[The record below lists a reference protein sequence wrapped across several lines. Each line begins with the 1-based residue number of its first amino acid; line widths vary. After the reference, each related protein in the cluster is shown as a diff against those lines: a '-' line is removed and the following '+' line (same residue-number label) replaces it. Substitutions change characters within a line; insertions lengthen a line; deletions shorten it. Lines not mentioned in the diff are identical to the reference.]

1 MESKSRL
8 KQRLARLFQSSTAP
22 LLRAP
27 CNHSATSRSI
37 FSSSSA
43 AGSTSSRRSASTDI
57 VVDPVFLVRRNGA
70 TSSST
75 PPPPFLTGKVD
86 RSLSLPLSLP
96 AGLDCG
102 GCRPA
107 ARTASERDLAK
118 NIHKKKKD
126 YGVAGVAEGN
136 ACPPASPSS
145 PKKIQLRS
153 VNNRAD
159 QDQKNKTPTPTTT
172 KKKSRRKKKL
182 LSNGYGFSSSS
193 SSEEFEFSSSDDEDD
208 EEEADS
214 NFFSSRSFSSD
225 SSGFYR
231 RPSSNRNRTKK
242 KKEKEK
248 KKLSGRPPRH
258 SRDGFQPV
266 ISVVPSKKK
275 VEEEEEEEEEK
286 SGFPVTKRSKDP
298 YADFRDSM
306 VEMIVERQ
314 MFGAKDLEQLLR
326 SYLSLNSPHHHPVIL
341 RAFADISEVLFGH

>member
-75 PPPPFLTGKVD
+75 PPPPPFLTGKVD

-118 NIHKKKKD
+118 NIHHKKKKD
-126 YGVAGVAEGN
+126 YGAAGVAEGN

-145 PKKIQLRS
+145 RKKIQLRS

-159 QDQKNKTPTPTTT
+159 QDQKNKTPTPTAK

-193 SSEEFEFSSSDDEDD
+193 SSEEFEFSSSDDHDD
-208 EEEADS
+208 DEEADS
-214 NFFSSRSFSSD
+214 NFFSSSRSFSSD

-231 RPSSNRNRTKK
+231 RPSSNRTKK

-275 VEEEEEEEEEK
+275 VEEEEEEEEK